1 MTDKY
6 SSINLISNLKK
17 SIKNLPIKIRSK
29 IYLLIFF
36 NLIANIFEVVGILLI
51 LPITAIFLGLG
62 NNNYKEYIIYL
73 QDNFTIFN
81 NQSSLIIL
89 SLFFFLVFF
98 IKYFFSL
105 FNQIY
110 QYSLI
115 KNVKNYITG
124 VLIKTAYQKNWKK
137 WISENKSNLYQN
149 VIQSADLFCY
159 QFLLQFFLLTSEIIF
174 FLIILI
180 IFLINFPIQTL
191 IISLIISLLIFSYY
205 KFIVKI
211 FMYKLGKTRWIS
223 DNKRIKYLNE
233 IVGSMK
239 DIIMF
244 NKQNLFYNK
253 FSKHEDQ
260 WNNANKSLAIF
271 SQLPRLILEFSVI
284 LLFIIILISSSKLLD
299 DTKIS
304 YFPYLATFIVLL
316 IRILPSVNKIISAIQ
331 QMRFS
336 QKSVSKLNNAIKI
349 KDIFIKDNDNLKKIK
364 FLNEL
369 KLKNIS
375 FRYGNK
381 YKKIF
386 SKFNLVVKKNTFIGV
401 EGDNGTGKSTLVD
414 IIAGLLIPMKGNIF
428 CDGRS
433 IKSDNLKKIVAIISQ
448 RPLLIDDTILNNIL
462 LGAKLDKKKLKEV
475 INLSD
480 LKSLIKL
487 SSNGINSKI
496 GDSGGLI
503 SSGQMQR
510 LAIARALYAD
520 KEILIFDEATN
531 AIDENSE
538 KKIISSLLKLKKS
551 KTIIIISHNKKNF
564 LNCDKIYRIK
574 NYKLQKVK

>member
-1 MTDKY
+1 MVNKY
-6 SSINLISNLKK
+6 SSTNLLSNLRK
-17 SIKNLPIKIRSK
+17 SIKLLPKKTKSK

-36 NLIANIFEVVGILLI
+36 NLIANIFEVVGILMI
-51 LPITAIFLGLG
+51 LPITALFLGLG
-62 NNNYKEYIIYL
+62 NNNYSEYLIFL
-73 QDNFTIFN
+73 QDNFIILN

-89 SLFFFLVFF
+89 SLFFFLIFF
-98 IKYFFSL
+98 IKYCFSL

-115 KNVKNYITG
+115 KNIKNYITG
-124 VLIKTAYQKNWKK
+124 RLIKTAYQKNWRE

-159 QFLLQFFLLTSEIIF
+159 QYLLQFFLLTSEIIF

-180 IFLINFPIQTL
+180 IFLINFTIQTL
-191 IISLIISLLIFSYY
+191 IILAIMTVLILSYY
-205 KFIVKI
+205 KFIVKT
-211 FMYKLGKTRWIS
+211 FMYKIGKIRWIS

-233 IVGSMK
+233 IILSMK

-244 NKQNLFYNK
+244 NKQDLFYSK

-260 WNNANKSLAIF
+260 FNNANKSLSIF
-271 SQLPRLILEFSVI
+271 SQLPRLFLEFGVI
-284 LLFIIILISSSKLLD
+284 LLFIIILISSSNLLD

-331 QMRFS
+331 QIRFC
-336 QKSVSKLNNAIKI
+336 QKSVSKLNKAIKI
-349 KDIFIKDNDNLKKIK
+349 KEFDISENDIIKKIRFFK
-364 FLNEL
+364 EL
-369 KLKNIS
+369 KLKNI
-375 FRYGNK
+375 FFKYDNK
-381 YKKIF
+381 SKKIF
-386 SKFNLVVKKNTFIGV
+386 SNFNLVIKKNTFIGV

-414 IIAGLLIPMKGNIF
+414 IIAGLLIPKKGTIT
-428 CDGRS
+428 CDGKNITS
-433 IKSDNLKKIVAIISQ
+433 TNLKKKVAIISQ
-448 RPLLIDDTILNNIL
+448 RPLLINDSILNNIL
-462 LGAKLDKKKLKEV
+462 LGAKLDNKKLIEA
-475 INLSD
+475 IDLSD

-487 SSNGINSKI
+487 TSNGLNSNI
-496 GDSGGLI
+496 GDSGSLI

-538 KKIISSLLKLKKS
+538 KKIISSLLKLKNS

-564 LNCDKIYRIK
+564 FHCNKIYRIK
-574 NYKLQKVK
+574 NYKLQKLK